1 MADEHRSIDTERD
14 ESDARTEQLDEIAL
28 FRRVKSW
35 VKTDINNR
43 DKWAKKAS
51 EDFGFIANE
60 QWTKKDSDFMEDN
73 GRVPVCF
80 NRVLTTIKSIAGSEI
95 NGRLDTRFLPRGVE
109 DTQLNELLSAA
120 SEWMSDSC
128 DAEDEQSEAFEAALI
143 CGEGWTESRMDYDE
157 EPEGKYVEI
166 EVDPREIF
174 PDSKSQ
180 KKNYSDARRVTR
192 IRKISISEARAMFP
206 KVADEDLDA
215 TWAGVTAPGES
226 KDPRP
231 VEDKNHSHDDLDDP
245 VAADKNDVTLV
256 HCQWWDKEAY
266 YMVALEPDMTA
277 PQMGQPE
284 PEPEELTVEEYKTFA
299 ARAKEAGIRFQAA
312 KLMRKVY
319 KQAFLGGKLLDQGP
333 TPCPTEFSFNCIT
346 GERDRK
352 NGGFFGFVRVMRDPQ
367 MWANKMLSN
376 ALHIANTTAKGGIIA
391 EKNAFDDERQ
401 AEDSYAQPNEI
412 TWAAEG
418 AVQHGRIMPK
428 PGTGDPSVYLKLL
441 EFAIASIRD
450 VTGVNLELLGLRD
463 ANQPGILEA
472 QRKQAAMTV
481 LASIFNSLRR
491 FRKNVGRIRLHFIQ
505 THLSDG
511 RLIRIKGDDGTPKS
525 IPLMREETAGDY
537 DVIVADAPTSPNQK
551 EATWQIISQVLPV
564 FKDMLTPD
572 VTLTL
577 LDFSPI
583 PSDVIEKLRK
593 VKEEAEAAAA
603 EQQKVLAQ
611 KEQEDRALTHQ
622 NIAAK
627 TEKDKATAFKTI
639 VDATR
644 EQQEDQSAQ
653 AVNMAQAQATQL
665 QGQADAAKTM
675 AEAENTRLQGHV
687 QAQAA
692 QQQSLMQMQIEEANL
707 KKIIAET
714 TKTTI
719 ETMMAMQQQQADQ
732 EAAWQQ
738 QEHERSMSE
747 RQHQTDVEMAR
758 QDAATKREIATQQ
771 LKDKKEI
778 ASKQAA
784 AKPRPKE

>member
-1 MADEHRSIDTERD
+1 
-14 ESDARTEQLDEIAL
+14 
-28 FRRVKSW
+28 
-35 VKTDINNR
+35 
-43 DKWAKKAS
+43 
-51 EDFGFIANE
+51 
-60 QWTKKDSDFMEDN
+60 
-73 GRVPVCF
+73 
-80 NRVLTTIKSIAGSEI
+80 
-95 NGRLDTRFLPRGVE
+95 
-109 DTQLNELLSAA
+109 
-120 SEWMSDSC
+120 
-128 DAEDEQSEAFEAALI
+128 
-143 CGEGWTESRMDYDE
+143 
-157 EPEGKYVEI
+157 
-166 EVDPREIF
+166 
-174 PDSKSQ
+174 
-180 KKNYSDARRVTR
+180 
-192 IRKISISEARAMFP
+192 
-206 KVADEDLDA
+206 
-215 TWAGVTAPGES
+215 
-226 KDPRP
+226 
-231 VEDKNHSHDDLDDP
+231 
-245 VAADKNDVTLV
+245 
-256 HCQWWDKEAY
+256 
-266 YMVALEPDMTA
+266 
-277 PQMGQPE
+277 
-284 PEPEELTVEEYKTFA
+284 
-299 ARAKEAGIRFQAA
+299 
-312 KLMRKVY
+312 
-319 KQAFLGGKLLDQGP
+319 
-333 TPCPTEFSFNCIT
+333 
-346 GERDRK
+346 
-352 NGGFFGFVRVMRDPQ
+352 
-367 MWANKMLSN
+367 
-376 ALHIANTTAKGGIIA
+376 
-391 EKNAFDDERQ
+391 
-401 AEDSYAQPNEI
+401 
-412 TWAAEG
+412 
-418 AVQHGRIMPK
+418 VQHGRIMPK

-505 THLSDG
+505 QHLSDG
-511 RLIRIKGDDGTPKS
+511 RLIRIKQDDGTPKS
-525 IPLMREETAGDY
+525 IPLLREETAGDY

-593 VKEEAEAAAA
+593 VKEESEAAAA

-622 NIAAK
+622 NIQAK

-675 AEAENTRLQGHV
+675 AEAEATRLQGQV
-687 QAQAA
+687 QAQTA

-747 RQHQTDVEMAR
+747 RQHQADVEMAR

-784 AKPRPKE
+784 AKPTSRG